1 MSDLFKNA
9 DEKTQAVVVGAAV
22 ALHALIAAGR
32 EPNTVSTHQQ
42 LVSEA
47 FAISREFWKQAAQ
60 EVGS

>member
-22 ALHALIAAGR
+22 ALHALIAGHHD
-32 EPNTVSTHQQ
+32 PVMMVHQQ

-60 EVGS
+60 EVAS